1 MVNDNLNIIVTEG
14 EGGLLNGVFK
24 LDRIEV
30 NNEKTF
36 EKIFRTTD
44 KKLNINDVLC
54 ILINQFFDFYPLY
67 CPDV

>member
-14 EGGLLNGVFK
+14 EGGLLNGDFK

-54 ILINQFFDFYPLY
+54 ILINQFFVFYSLY